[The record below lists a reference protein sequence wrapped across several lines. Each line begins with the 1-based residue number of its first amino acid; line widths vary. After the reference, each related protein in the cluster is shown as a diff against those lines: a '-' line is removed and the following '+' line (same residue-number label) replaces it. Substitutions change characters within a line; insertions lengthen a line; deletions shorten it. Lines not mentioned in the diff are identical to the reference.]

1 MNITLTTALLATCS
15 IMLHGVLLYFL
26 LKFPKKV
33 FVTLEKQL
41 LQSTNEHKPGD
52 WLNKNPGETSWLWER
67 LQDRALSKLSNKE
80 KYLFK
85 TIFTW
90 GSLVVVAWSFTVSLF
105 LTPDINHIVDK
116 VFLRNFCLCFAVNF
130 PVLALAYSWHSS
142 NLEHYSALAIEEKLI
157 DDVKDQLEKIE
168 HGEEDELFDK
178 FS

>member
-168 HGEEDELFDK
+168 HDITNL
-178 FS
+178 SI